1 MPITNNVGG
10 VKKVLSTITTNTGVK
25 KVLDTVTAND
35 GGVKRVIHS
44 SNFVSFQ
51 ELNKNSLASGGLTNA
66 QCIKGDKVTVSFTA
80 KSAKQ
85 TMDSC
90 YTIRIWVNNI
100 KSGDKVVMCCSY
112 TRSSSGY
119 YIASKHYNADGTVA
133 ATNGKTDDGL
143 YGSGGSYTVDYTSTT
158 DKNFI
163 DISMGYNVDTTLV
176 FNILVL
182 KINGRDFLGQMPV
195 VTFSTVDEDS
205 SDGVYKYLRGGLSVY
220 AHCSSKNKS
229 CQAVSDPFEWV
240 NSSHRLSMD
249 MSVCLGSYTF
259 HPSGAPSGT
268 TATSGIGSASIVLID
283 NTTGKTTSLLVAN
296 NYTSSNKSGDIDA
309 SLFTVGHSYSIG
321 IYSNQTNGPTSV
333 DSYAYAQAICI
344 YVH

>member
-25 KVLDTVTAND
+25 KVLDTVTANN

-44 SNFVSFQ
+44 SNFVTFQ
-51 ELNKNSLASGGLTNA
+51 EFNKSSLASGGLTNA

-80 KSAKQ
+80 KSAKLG
-85 TMDSC
+85 MPNC
-90 YTIRIWVNNI
+90 YTIRIWINNI
-100 KSGDKVVMCCSY
+100 KAGDKVVMRCSY

-119 YIASKHYNADGTVA
+119 YIASRHYNADDTVA
-133 ATNGKTDDGL
+133 ATNGKIDDGL
-143 YGSGGSYTVDYTSTT
+143 YGSGGSYAVDYTSTT

-163 DISMGYNVDTTLV
+163 DISMGYNVDTTFV

-182 KINGRDFLGQMPV
+182 KINGKDFLGTIPV
-195 VTFSTVDEDS
+195 ITFSTVDEDS
-205 SDGVYKYLRGGLSVY
+205 SDGVYKLISRGELCVY
-220 AHCSSKNKS
+220 SQCSSKNKS
-229 CQAVSDPFEWV
+229 CHAVSDPFEWV

-259 HPSGAPSGT
+259 HSQGAPSGV
-268 TATSGIGSASIVLID
+268 TATAPQGSASIVLID
-283 NTTGKTTSLLVAN
+283 NTTGKITSLLVATT
-296 NYTSSNKSGDIDA
+296 YSSTYKNGDLDS

-321 IYSNQTNGPTSV
+321 IYSDQTNSSAN
-333 DSYAYAQAICI
+333 SYAYAQAIYI

>member
-25 KVLDTVTAND
+25 KVLDTVTTND
-35 GGVKRVIHS
+35 NGVKRVIHS
-44 SNFVSFQ
+44 SNFVTFQ
-51 ELNKNSLASGGLTNA
+51 EFNKSSLASGGLTNA

-80 KSAKQ
+80 KSAKLG
-85 TMDSC
+85 MNNC
-90 YTIRIWVNNI
+90 YTIRIWINNI
-100 KSGDKVVMCCSY
+100 KAGDRVVMCCSY

-133 ATNGKTDDGL
+133 ATNGRIDDGL

-163 DISMGYNVDTTLV
+163 DISMGYNVDTTFV

-182 KINGRDFLGQMPV
+182 KINGKNFLGSMPV
-195 VTFSTVDEDS
+195 ITFSTVDEDS
-205 SDGVYKYLRGGLSVY
+205 SDGVYKLNSNGACVY
-220 AHCSSKNKS
+220 AQCSSKNTS
-229 CQAVSDPFEWV
+229 CHAVSDPFEWV
-240 NSSHRLSMD
+240 NSSHRLSMN

-268 TATSGIGSASIVLID
+268 TATAPQGSASIVLID
-283 NTTGKTTSLLVAN
+283 NTTGKTTSLLVA
-296 NYTSSNKSGDIDA
+296 TSYSPSTNKNEDLDS

-321 IYSNQTNGPTSV
+321 IYSDQTNSSAS
-333 DSYAYAQAICI
+333 SYAYAQAIHI